1 MVERIRIDP
10 PPACR
15 RRANCPHEPLYVY
28 VDPETFY
35 PVAFDRT
42 DTQVEI
48 IGGPGG
54 SSSHRQ
60 VRARDV
66 TRYLTFEYL
75 PRTAANVA
83 LTNIYAQHPNATGP

>member
-48 IGGPGG
+48 IGGPEAPLLT
-54 SSSHRQ
+54 
-60 VRARDV
+60 VRC
-66 TRYLTFEYL
+66 E
-75 PRTAANVA
+75 P
-83 LTNIYAQHPNATGP
+83 ATSRAT